1 MARTCTRP
9 FDHTSLRVS
18 FFLEALGQ
26 LVPLTRFSHGFDH
39 ADPSVHPMS
48 TPVAS
53 STNASNGFTAADHI
67 RTQVDAAVSKF
78 YTQMNEVQVDLHGY
92 EKIPNSDKT
101 KKAEAAK
108 KLTSGDGQGSWDKAA
123 AIVQNLRELRDTLQ
137 NKESEAVYNYQM
149 NDGVWKNGQ
158 ALQDVDQHIA
168 DRQLRLDS
176 ARQLALQ
183 SEQQQRRQVKIK
195 WLYVI
200 LFIVLLGAAAYMY
213 MWSVG
218 DEIGMHNAESVEE
231 AVEAPEPSEAGESPG
246 IMQTM
251 GETLGLSSAADKP
264 AEAPP
269 QALPPSTE
277 ANSDNDVRGSLSD
290 LFGGETGD
298 DSSRSESSS
307 SSDSTFS

>member
-1 MARTCTRP
+1 
-9 FDHTSLRVS
+9 
-18 FFLEALGQ
+18 
-26 LVPLTRFSHGFDH
+26 
-39 ADPSVHPMS
+39 MS

-123 AIVQNLRELRDTLQ
+123 AIVQNLRELRDMLQ
-137 NKESEAVYNYQM
+137 HKESEAVYNYQM
-149 NDGVWKNGQ
+149 NDGVWKKGQ

-183 SEQQQRRQVKIK
+183 SEQQQRRQMKVK
-195 WLYVI
+195 WMYVI

-231 AVEAPEPSEAGESPG
+231 AVEAPEPSEAGASPG

-269 QALPPSTE
+269 QVTE
-277 ANSDNDVRGSLSD
+277 ANNDVRGSMSD
-290 LFGGETGD
+290 IFTGGDAGD

>member
-9 FDHTSLRVS
+9 FDHTALRVS

-26 LVPLTRFSHGFDH
+26 LVPLTRFAHGFAH

-53 STNASNGFTAADHI
+53 STNASKGFTAADHI

-92 EKIPNSDKT
+92 EKIPSSNKT
-101 KKAEAAK
+101 TKADAATK
-108 KLTSGDGQGSWDKAA
+108 VQASWDKAA

-137 NKESEAVYNYQM
+137 HKESEAVYNYQM

-183 SEQQQRRQVKIK
+183 SEQQQRRQMKIK

-200 LFIVLLGAAAYMY
+200 LFIVLLGAAVYMY

-251 GETLGLSSAADKP
+251 GETLGLSNAVDKP
-264 AEAPP
+264 EEAPP
-269 QALPPSTE
+269 QATE
-277 ANSDNDVRGSLSD
+277 ASNDNDVRGSLSD
-290 LFGGETGD
+290 IFTGGDTGD

>member
-1 MARTCTRP
+1 
-9 FDHTSLRVS
+9 
-18 FFLEALGQ
+18 
-26 LVPLTRFSHGFDH
+26 
-39 ADPSVHPMS
+39 MS
-48 TPVAS
+48 TSVS
-53 STNASNGFTAADHI
+53 SSSNASNGFTAADHI
-67 RTQVDAAVSKF
+67 RTQVDAAVSQF
-78 YTQMNEVQVDLHGY
+78 YTQMNEVQVDLHAY

-101 KKAEAAK
+101 TKTAAAK
-108 KLTSGDGQGSWDKAA
+108 TVQDSWDKAA
-123 AIVQNLRELRDTLQ
+123 SIVQNLRELRDTLQ

>member
-1 MARTCTRP
+1 MAT
-9 FDHTSLRVS
+9 
-18 FFLEALGQ
+18 A
-26 LVPLTRFSHGFDH
+26 
-39 ADPSVHPMS
+39 
-48 TPVAS
+48 VAS
-53 STNASNGFTAADHI
+53 STKASKGFTAADHI
-67 RTQVDAAVSKF
+67 RTQVDAAVSQF
-78 YTQMNEVQVDLHGY
+78 YTLMNEVQVDLHKY

-101 KKAEAAK
+101 TKAEAAK
-108 KLTSGDGQGSWDKAA
+108 NVQASWDKAA
-123 AIVQNLRELRDTLQ
+123 AVVQNLRELRDTLQ
-137 NKESEAVYNYQM
+137 QKESEAVYNYQM

-158 ALQDVDQHIA
+158 ALQDVDEHIA

-200 LFIVLLGAAAYMY
+200 LFIVLLGAAVYMY

-246 IMQTM
+246 VMQTM

-264 AEAPP
+264 AEAP
-269 QALPPSTE
+269 QATE
-277 ANSDNDVRGSLSD
+277 ESNDNDVRGSLSD
-290 LFGGETGD
+290 IFSGGEAD
-298 DSSRSESSS
+298 EDSSRSESS
-307 SSDSTFS
+307 DSTFS

>member
-1 MARTCTRP
+1 M
-9 FDHTSLRVS
+9 
-18 FFLEALGQ
+18 
-26 LVPLTRFSHGFDH
+26 
-39 ADPSVHPMS
+39 
-48 TPVAS
+48 
-53 STNASNGFTAADHI
+53 
-67 RTQVDAAVSKF
+67 
-78 YTQMNEVQVDLHGY
+78 
-92 EKIPNSDKT
+92 
-101 KKAEAAK
+101 
-108 KLTSGDGQGSWDKAA
+108 
-123 AIVQNLRELRDTLQ
+123 
-137 NKESEAVYNYQM
+137 
-149 NDGVWKNGQ
+149 
-158 ALQDVDQHIA
+158 
-168 DRQLRLDS
+168 
-176 ARQLALQ
+176 
-183 SEQQQRRQVKIK
+183 KIK